1 MKKSSVEY
9 LIVIYIFLQEYAR
22 RIAKVSIDSK
32 MDLDEDTYVSKF
44 KCTLMDVVLSWAKG
58 ASFLQIC
65 KMTDVFEG
73 MLISMNNNYK
83 YVYQILSVTIMK
95 LGPRFIVF

>member
-1 MKKSSVEY
+1 
-9 LIVIYIFLQEYAR
+9 
-22 RIAKVSIDSK
+22 

-73 MLISMNNNYK
+73 TLISMNKNYK
-83 YVYQILSVTIMK
+83 HNVYQMLSVVLMK
-95 LGPRFIVF
+95 LGHRFIVC